1 MRTLKDRIRHM
12 ILFELVLVVVCT
24 PLLSLILKR
33 DATEVGALT
42 LGLSIAA
49 MLCNILYNYGFD
61 RALVKMG
68 RPLYP
73 RRLQLRIVHSVL
85 FEVILLFVLVP
96 LIMWWMDYSLLQAV
110 AFDLAFA
117 LFVPVYALGF
127 NWGYD
132 LLFPPPAL
140 KPA

>member
-1 MRTLKDRIRHM
+1 MV
-12 ILFELVLVVVCT
+12 LFELVLVVVCT
-24 PLLSLILKR
+24 PLLSLTLKR

-42 LGLSIAA
+42 LGLSLVA
-49 MLCNILYNYGFD
+49 MACNITYNYGFD
-61 RALVKMG
+61 RALLKLG

-73 RRLQLRIVHSVL
+73 RKLRLRIVHSIL
-85 FEVILLFVLVP
+85 FELILLVVLVP

-110 AFDLAFA
+110 AFDLGFA

-132 LLFPPPAL
+132 LLFPPPNL
-140 KPA
+140 NPA